1 MAKYINEF
9 AKRCIQDAIDNGD
22 FEACEYTVKRGTS
35 IRIDRVVVVFDGD
48 RVYITLDDTVD
59 QAYMILWNMDVGG
72 ILKRDFKRK
81 DFEKYLE
88 LKTKNSMSLL
98 RRIDDDELET
108 FKANKMDHI
117 YMGNFNYCI
126 IKTIALNETYVCK
139 STYNDYIKDDTLE
152 DESDCTSDCSD
163 YNKDCNNKK
172 YKLCSIV
179 LIMEITY
186 DILKLMSQE
195 DKISLFTKLLSD
207 TKRTGISNVIHVLDN
222 TDFYVAPSSTRFHGN
237 YAGGLLD
244 HSLLVYALCENMF
257 TVISKLKP
265 GILSSI
271 EHESIVISSLLHD
284 VCKCGLYRQE
294 VKRRLN
300 PDNNQWESYV
310 GYNINDRFPIGHGD
324 KSVIMLQEW
333 GTVYDSR

>member
-48 RVYITLDDTVD
+48 GVYIALDDTVD
-59 QAYMILWNMDVGG
+59 QTYMILWNMDVGG

-126 IKTIALNETYVCK
+126 IKTIALNETYACK
-139 STYNDYIKDDTLE
+139 STYNDYIKDDTFE
-152 DESDCTSDCSD
+152 DESDYISDCSD
-163 YNKDCNNKK
+163 CNEDCDNK
-172 YKLCSIV
+172 
-179 LIMEITY
+179 
-186 DILKLMSQE
+186 
-195 DKISLFTKLLSD
+195 
-207 TKRTGISNVIHVLDN
+207 
-222 TDFYVAPSSTRFHGN
+222 
-237 YAGGLLD
+237 
-244 HSLLVYALCENMF
+244 
-257 TVISKLKP
+257 
-265 GILSSI
+265 
-271 EHESIVISSLLHD
+271 
-284 VCKCGLYRQE
+284 
-294 VKRRLN
+294 
-300 PDNNQWESYV
+300 
-310 GYNINDRFPIGHGD
+310 NIN
-324 KSVIMLQEW
+324 SVVLF
-333 GTVYDSR
+333 

>member
-1 MAKYINEF
+1 
-9 AKRCIQDAIDNGD
+9 
-22 FEACEYTVKRGTS
+22 
-35 IRIDRVVVVFDGD
+35 
-48 RVYITLDDTVD
+48 
-59 QAYMILWNMDVGG
+59 
-72 ILKRDFKRK
+72 
-81 DFEKYLE
+81 
-88 LKTKNSMSLL
+88 
-98 RRIDDDELET
+98 
-108 FKANKMDHI
+108 
-117 YMGNFNYCI
+117 
-126 IKTIALNETYVCK
+126 
-139 STYNDYIKDDTLE
+139 
-152 DESDCTSDCSD
+152 
-163 YNKDCNNKK
+163 
-172 YKLCSIV
+172 
-179 LIMEITY
+179 MEITY

-257 TVISKLKP
+257 AVVSKLKP

-310 GYNINDRFPIGHGD
+310 GYNTNDRFPIGHGD

-333 GTVYDSR
+333 GLSMTVDEMLAIRWHMGTWDGSAQQGMMKSSYDTAINICPLISLIQNADNMSSLMLEDCVVPEKI